1 MSGNKKVLILSGPTH
16 EYFDPVRFIG
26 NASSGKMGKALAEE
40 ALKRGMEVD
49 FISGPVPEANLPNV
63 DATPAS
69 HPASKENATRAS
81 RLHVEKVT
89 SADEMLA
96 AAQEKFSSADII
108 IFAAAVADF
117 QPLEKSDEKVPKF
130 GKNLTIELKPTPDI
144 AATLCANKRKD
155 QIAIGFALQTHD
167 GEAKAREKLV
177 SKNLDGIVL
186 NTPATLGA
194 ESGLFTWIDFHSTN
208 GREAGAKRQQQN
220 EVKRQTL
227 ENWGPLGKAD
237 CARRIVDHAIR
248 EK

>member
-40 ALKRGMEVD
+40 AIFQGLEVE
-49 FISGPVPEANLPNV
+49 FISGPVPDANLP
-63 DATPAS
+63 A
-69 HPASKENATRAS
+69 NAHITR
-81 RLHVEKVT
+81 VT
-89 SADEMLA
+89 SAEEMLA
-96 AAQEKFSSADII
+96 AAQEKFAEADII

-117 QPLEKSDEKVPKF
+117 QPLEKSDEKIASPLRVASFGNTQKHSRYASGPKV
-130 GKNLTIELKPTPDI
+130 GTNLKIELKPTPDI

-167 GEAKAREKLV
+167 GETKAREKLI

-194 ESGLFTWIDFHSTN
+194 ESGLFTWISF
-208 GREAGAKRQQQN
+208 
-220 EVKRQTL
+220 QTL
-227 ENWGPLGKAD
+227 ENWGSLDKAE
-237 CARRIVDHAIR
+237 CAKRILSFSISSRR
-248 EK
+248 

>member
-40 ALKRGMEVD
+40 ALKRGLDVE
-49 FISGPVPEANLPNV
+49 FISGPVPDCNLP
-63 DATPAS
+63 D
-69 HPASKENATRAS
+69 NAQITR
-81 RLHVEKVT
+81 VT
-89 SADEMLA
+89 STEEMLA
-96 AAQEKFSSADII
+96 AAKEKFATADLI

-117 QPLEKSDEKVPKF
+117 QPLEKSAEKLQKA

-177 SKNLDGIVL
+177 SKNLDGIIL

-194 ESGLFTWIDFHSTN
+194 ESGLFTWIDSQ
-208 GREAGAKRQQQN
+208 G
-220 EVKRQTL
+220 L
-227 ENWGPLGKAD
+227 ENWGLLSKTE
-237 CARRIVDHAIR
+237 CVKRIFSQIN
-248 EK
+248 